1 LMEFPTIILG
11 FFGGLGIFL
20 YGTHL
25 LSNSLQRIAASK
37 MRAYLTK
44 ITDTRWKGIFS
55 GIVATFFLQSST
67 VTSILVVGLVSS
79 AALSL
84 SQAFG
89 IILGSAIGT
98 TLTVQVLTFNISAY
112 STLFIFLGAIITIFI
127 KHSKW
132 KNSGLILLSIGFI
145 FYGIHLIS
153 SSVSPVSSY
162 EAVID
167 ALLYVSGQ
175 PILFAFLAMLL
186 AALFHSSAAVILIGI
201 AFIDNGILAVEVI
214 IPLILGAN
222 VGSTIPVVVSSL
234 SLSLEGKK
242 LAVFT
247 FLFNFSGAVLFL
259 ILLSFMMKGIGLLP
273 GDPGRQVAHFHTLF
287 NVVNAL
293 IFLPLLPLVAK
304 GFKLFFPEK
313 KEEPLF
319 RVHLNDKMLDVPE
332 EALIHSKQ
340 EIVRLAALVRT
351 DMINQLMNYMDGKYE
366 AKELIRIESIIDA
379 SYIKIQQYLLKL
391 GQNDLTNSQSNEEV
405 KLLHIL
411 NDIEHIGD
419 SVLRFV
425 GAAEKVSKKNIVLG
439 EKDLSQIKELLRYIE
454 IAYSNSL
461 SAFRDNDT
469 SVARENIQSQS
480 LINQFENDIKFE
492 HFNSLINKQEY
503 DPNISAVYLEITN
516 QLMQIYKHTMNVSR
530 TVLGLI

>member
-1 LMEFPTIILG
+1 MEFLTIVLG

-37 MRAYLTK
+37 MRNYLTK
-44 ITDTRWKGIFS
+44 ITNKRWKGIFS
-55 GIVATFFLQSST
+55 GIVTTFFLQSST

-84 SQAFG
+84 GQAFG
-89 IILGSAIGT
+89 IILGSAVGT
-98 TLTVQVLTFNISAY
+98 TLTVQVLTFNISEY
-112 STLFIFLGAIITIFI
+112 STLFIFLGAVITIFV
-127 KHSKW
+127 KRSKW
-132 KNSGLILLSIGFI
+132 RNAGLILLSIGFI

-153 SSVSPVSSY
+153 TSVSPLSSY
-162 EAVID
+162 EPVTN

-175 PILFAFLAMLL
+175 PILFALLAMLL
-186 AALFHSSAAVILIGI
+186 TALFHSSAAVILIGI
-201 AFIDNGILAVEVI
+201 AFVDNGILTVEVI

-222 VGSTIPVVVSSL
+222 VGSTLPVIVSSL
-234 SLSLEGKK
+234 SLSPEGKK
-242 LAVFT
+242 LAFFS
-247 FLFNFSGAVLFL
+247 FLFKLSGAVLFF
-259 ILLSFMMKGIGLLP
+259 ILLSFMVKGIGFLP
-273 GDPGRQVAHFHTLF
+273 GEPGRQAAHFHTLF

-304 GFKLFFPEK
+304 GFQHFFPKK
-313 KEEPLF
+313 KEELLF
-319 RVHLNDKMLDVPE
+319 RVKLNERMLDVPE

-340 EIVRLAALVRT
+340 EIVRLATLVHT
-351 DMINQLMNYMDGKYE
+351 DMIKQLTHYMDGKYE
-366 AKELIRIESIIDA
+366 AKELVKIESIIDA

-419 SVLRFV
+419 SVLRFI
-425 GAAEKVSKKNIVLG
+425 GAAEKVSQKNIVLG
-439 EKDLSQIKELLRYIE
+439 EKDVSQIKKLLGYIE
-454 IAYSNSL
+454 TAYANSL
-461 SAFRDNDT
+461 SAFKDNDI

-480 LINQFENDIKFE
+480 IVNQFENDIKFE

-503 DPNISAVYLEITN
+503 NPDISAVYLDITN
-516 QLMQIYKHTMNVSR
+516 QLLQIYQHSMNVSR

>member
-1 LMEFPTIILG
+1 MEFPTIILG
-11 FFGGLGIFL
+11 FFGGLRIFL

-44 ITDTRWKGIFS
+44 ITNTRWKGIFS

-67 VTSILVVGLVSS
+67 VTSILVVGLVST

-162 EAVID
+162 EVVID

-259 ILLSFMMKGIGLLP
+259 IFLSFMMKGIELLP
-273 GDPGRQVAHFHTLF
+273 GEPGRQLAHFHTLF

-293 IFLPLLPLVAK
+293 IFLPLLPLAAK
-304 GFKLFFPEK
+304 GFKHFFPEK

-351 DMINQLMNYMDGKYE
+351 DKIG
-366 AKELIRIESIIDA
+366 RA
-379 SYIKIQQYLLKL
+379 SC
-391 GQNDLTNSQSNEEV
+391 
-405 KLLHIL
+405 
-411 NDIEHIGD
+411 
-419 SVLRFV
+419 
-425 GAAEKVSKKNIVLG
+425 
-439 EKDLSQIKELLRYIE
+439 
-454 IAYSNSL
+454 
-461 SAFRDNDT
+461 
-469 SVARENIQSQS
+469 RER
-480 LINQFENDIKFE
+480 
-492 HFNSLINKQEY
+492 
-503 DPNISAVYLEITN
+503 V
-516 QLMQIYKHTMNVSR
+516 
-530 TVLGLI
+530 

>member
-1 LMEFPTIILG
+1 MEFLTIILG

-37 MRAYLTK
+37 IRAYLIK
-44 ITDTRWKGIFS
+44 ITDKRWKGIFS
-55 GIVATFFLQSST
+55 GIAATFFLQSST

-79 AALSL
+79 AVLSL

-89 IILGSAIGT
+89 IIIGSAIGT
-98 TLTVQVLTFNISAY
+98 TLTVQVLTFNISEY
-112 STLFIFLGAIITIFI
+112 STLFIFFGAVITVFI

-145 FYGIHLIS
+145 FYGISLIS

-162 EAVID
+162 EPVID

-175 PILFAFLAMLL
+175 PVLFAFLAMLL

-201 AFIDNGILAVEVI
+201 AFIDNGIMTAEVL

-222 VGSTIPVVVSSL
+222 AGSAIPVIVSSL
-234 SLSLEGKK
+234 SMSSEGKK
-242 LAVFT
+242 LAFFS

-259 ILLSFMMKGIGLLP
+259 IFLPIMMQIIGYLP

-287 NVVNAL
+287 NVVNTL
-293 IFLPLLPLVAK
+293 IFLPLLPMVAK
-304 GFKLFFPEK
+304 GFKHFFPEK
-313 KEEPLF
+313 EEEPVF
-319 RVHLNDKMLDVPE
+319 RVKLNDKILDVPE
-332 EALIHSKQ
+332 EALIHSKR
-340 EIVRLAALVRT
+340 EIVKLATLVQT
-351 DMINQLMNYMDGKYE
+351 DMIKQLVNFMDGKHE
-366 AKELIRIESIIDA
+366 AKELVKTESIIDT
-379 SYIKIQQYLLKL
+379 SYITIQKYLLKL

-425 GAAEKVSKKNIVLG
+425 GAAEKVSKKNIELG
-439 EKDLSQIKELLRYIE
+439 KKDLSQIKELLFYIE
-454 IAYSNSL
+454 RANSNSL

-469 SVARENIQSQS
+469 LIARENIQSQS
-480 LINQFENDIKFE
+480 FVNQFENDIKFE

-503 DPNISAVYLEITN
+503 NPDISAVYLDITN
-516 QLMQIYKHTMNVSR
+516 QLLQIYKHSMNISR